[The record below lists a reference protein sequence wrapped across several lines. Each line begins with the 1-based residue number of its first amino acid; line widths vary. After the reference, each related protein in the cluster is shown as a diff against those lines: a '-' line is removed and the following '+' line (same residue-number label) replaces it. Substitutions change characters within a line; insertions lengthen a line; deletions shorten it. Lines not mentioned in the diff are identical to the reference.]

1 MKKINIIQIYGKIR
15 GWSRRAVFLSEDN
28 EIFLE
33 YLYAGIV
40 RDLYD
45 GLIVGDKNQIIY
57 AGITWTKKDS
67 QTLQGDYSV
76 MNGASRGNAMAYLSV
91 SVILDYL
98 IAEKLL
104 T

>member
-45 GLIVGDKNQIIY
+45 GLIVGDKNQITY
-57 AGITWTKKDS
+57 AGITWTKKNS
-67 QTLQGDYSV
+67 QTLQGDNLYPRNEDKTIV
-76 MNGASRGNAMAYLSV
+76 YLPAN
-91 SVILDYL
+91 VILDYL

-104 T
+104 AS